1 MGLFGKRN
9 RKKLDTAEQQTRN
22 TVQQSEELADVLYV
36 YLQKEGFFPER
47 GTTEDTDAHR
57 EYIYFKF
64 QGFNV
69 TMEISQN
76 DYLRLIVVLEIDPD
90 GSDCFNLM
98 MAAFRTMYEMKAVK
112 IVLGV
117 KWIQF
122 SVETFVASADAFT
135 PFLMRYLDILTDRH
149 LRYAQVV
156 GHIGAGFHD
165 EVLRLAYIVQVAVGG
180 MFKPPQ
186 VVEGMV
192 ADAMSAFQHLAEHV
206 GIFADVVAH
215 HEEGG
220 FHAVMVQLLE
230 HPGGHF
236 GDGTVIEG
244 QVDFLFRR
252 CHPPQGARIELADKF
267 RGLFNKHGTAAGLM
281 WLVKD
286 RITTERGNSQRKE
299 SVSK

>member
-1 MGLFGKRN
+1 MEVLW
-9 RKKLDTAEQQTRN
+9 E
-22 TVQQSEELADVLYV
+22 LYV

-156 GHIGAGFHD
+156 GHIGNTH
-165 EVLRLAYIVQVAVGG
+165 
-180 MFKPPQ
+180 
-186 VVEGMV
+186 
-192 ADAMSAFQHLAEHV
+192 
-206 GIFADVVAH
+206 
-215 HEEGG
+215 
-220 FHAVMVQLLE
+220 
-230 HPGGHF
+230 
-236 GDGTVIEG
+236 
-244 QVDFLFRR
+244 
-252 CHPPQGARIELADKF
+252 
-267 RGLFNKHGTAAGLM
+267 
-281 WLVKD
+281 
-286 RITTERGNSQRKE
+286 E
-299 SVSK
+299 SVLVQMIENVLVSLGYAQHIPYYFWLIV

>member
-9 RKKLDTAEQQTRN
+9 RKKPGTAEQQTRN
-22 TVQQSEELADVLYV
+22 TVQQPEELADALYV

-47 GTTEDTDAHR
+47 GTSEDTDAHR
-57 EYIYFKF
+57 AYIYFKF

-135 PFLMRYLDILTDRH
+135 PFLMRYLDILTD
-149 LRYAQVV
+149 
-156 GHIGAGFHD
+156 
-165 EVLRLAYIVQVAVGG
+165 AVGRHRAICFR
-180 MFKPPQ
+180 FKEEKEKELEKGTSQ
-186 VVEGMV
+186 EGVDNAMEKLLQ
-192 ADAMSAFQHLAEHV
+192 DAVNA
-206 GIFADVVAH
+206 
-215 HEEGG
+215 
-220 FHAVMVQLLE
+220 QLDN
-230 HPGGHF
+230 P
-236 GDGTVIEG
+236 
-244 QVDFLFRR
+244 
-252 CHPPQGARIELADKF
+252 
-267 RGLFNKHGTAAGLM
+267 
-281 WLVKD
+281 VK
-286 RITTERGNSQRKE
+286 S
-299 SVSK
+299 